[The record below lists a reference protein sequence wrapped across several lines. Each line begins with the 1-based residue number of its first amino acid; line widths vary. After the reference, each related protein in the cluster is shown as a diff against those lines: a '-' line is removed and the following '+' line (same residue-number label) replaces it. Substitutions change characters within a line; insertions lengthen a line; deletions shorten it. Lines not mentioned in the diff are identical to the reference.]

1 VSSPHV
7 VLRRGRFS
15 VRFRI
20 RTAAVLAAALL
31 AISTAA
37 AYALVLGELDL
48 SVPQVLTALVGRAE
62 DPLTA
67 YFVTDVRLPRVV
79 TAAIVG
85 AALGVAGATFQTVTG
100 NPLGSPDV
108 IGFTTGAATGALV
121 QIIVL
126 ESDPVTI
133 ALGAL
138 LGGLGTAV
146 LVWWLTR
153 ATGLTGQRLVLV
165 GIGVGAGLAA
175 LNTLLVA
182 RASLVAAQT
191 AAQWLAGSLNAVLWP
206 RTAVT
211 AVAVTVLIVP
221 LVVLARPLAMLALS
235 EDVARGAGVEVQR
248 VRTVVVLAAVGL
260 VAVATAATGP
270 IAFVALAAPQVARR
284 LTGAATPGL
293 ASPALTGALLVLAS
307 DLVAQH
313 LFSPTQL
320 AVGVVTGAVGGVYLV
335 GLLATQWRRR

>member
-15 VRFRI
+15 VRFRT
-20 RTAAVLAAALL
+20 RTVGVLVATLL

-100 NPLGSPDV
+100 NPLASPDV

-307 DLVAQH
+307 DLVGQH